1 MSGPQPPLNQQQQ
14 QQLVWQVGHVLATPL
29 PPGWQQMRVEY
40 RAAGRHV
47 EVDLLVTGQDGLPRP
62 AQPSPEAMQL
72 LGNLRAGMYQPGR
85 GTWLSAILVYGSTT
99 VLGADFLADVEPP
112 WRRTPPQIGFQD
124 ELRFFPRAEQ
134 YIPPWLRQRA
144 GLEPAQPSQ
153 PAEPLVAT
161 PPAEAP
167 EALRSP
173 RVYDGLDESGRPVVN
188 REPLTPA
195 ERERVLEYL
204 DGAPVVLA
212 SRTYDADAFDPDREP
227 LVPLNFRT
235 DGRWYWPGAVAYY
248 LREHDVAPDPELLT
262 HIRALRFTLPEVGEP
277 ERELAVT
284 AITGQPSA

>member
-1 MSGPQPPLNQQQQ
+1 MTQPPTPLNQQQQ
-14 QQLVWQVGHVLATPL
+14 QQLVWQIGHALATPL
-29 PPGWQQMRVEY
+29 PPGWRQMRVEY

-62 AQPSPEAMQL
+62 VQPNPEAAQL

-85 GTWLSAILVYGSTT
+85 GTWLSAILVYGSAT
-99 VLGADFLADVEPP
+99 VLSTDFLPDVEPP
-112 WRRTPPQIGFQD
+112 WRQAPPPIGFQD

-134 YIPPWLRQRA
+134 NIPQWLRQRA
-144 GLEPAQPSQ
+144 GLEAAP

-188 REPLTPA
+188 REQLSPA
-195 ERERVLEYL
+195 ERDRVLEYL

-212 SRTYDADAFDPDREP
+212 SRTYDADAFEPDREP

-248 LREHDVAPDPELLT
+248 LREHDVAPDPDLLT

-277 ERELAVT
+277 ERELAVA
-284 AITGQPSA
+284 AITGQPST